1 MIDEK
6 IKCCDLLESFIRRY
20 RKNLS
25 MEIVPLGDGYVF
37 ALRGLIHIDQNPSVI
52 GSSSCEGGCISC
64 GPPTPSKPKE
74 TWRAEPFETVWRVCP
89 FCGGNFVR
97 R

>member
-1 MIDEK
+1 M
-6 IKCCDLLESFIRRY
+6 
-20 RKNLS
+20 
-25 MEIVPLGDGYVF
+25 
-37 ALRGLIHIDQNPSVI
+37 NPSVI

-64 GPPTPSKPKE
+64 GPPKPSKPKE

-97 R
+97 G